1 MILLLVSIMNIK
13 VKSIKTSNLGFL
25 SSKSAFLVS
34 SHLGILTGAHS
45 ENEGKVLSER
55 ISSGNYFGHL
65 QMTKP

>member
-13 VKSIKTSNLGFL
+13 VKSIKTSNMGFL

-45 ENEGKVLSER
+45 ENEGKVL
-55 ISSGNYFGHL
+55 
-65 QMTKP
+65 